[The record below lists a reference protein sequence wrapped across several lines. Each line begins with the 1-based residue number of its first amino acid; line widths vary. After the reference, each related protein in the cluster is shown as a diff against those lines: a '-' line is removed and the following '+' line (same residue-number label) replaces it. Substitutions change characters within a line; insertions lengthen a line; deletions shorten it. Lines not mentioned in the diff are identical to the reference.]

1 VNFSPSAGGNLPTEH
16 SVGRKRAFP
25 AIAAVEHPAPPCVD
39 LRMATTLNTDPRQG
53 AEIPFRLL
61 DTTEAAATL
70 GIGRRTLQE
79 LLAAREV
86 ACVKIGRSTRFD
98 PADLAAYVDRNRR
111 KASGWKGAAR

>member
-1 VNFSPSAGGNLPTEH
+1 
-16 SVGRKRAFP
+16 
-25 AIAAVEHPAPPCVD
+25 
-39 LRMATTLNTDPRQG
+39 MATTSNDNPRQG

-86 ACVKIGRSTRFD
+86 ASVRIGRSVRFD
-98 PADLAAYVDRNRR
+98 PADLADFVNRNRR
-111 KASGWKGAAR
+111 KANGWKGAAR